1 MTWTCQGQTSNG
13 LELSTKNAK
22 TAHNLQVH
30 LWWKEQKRT
39 PSNSCLEKLCQVL
52 AYGQENQNSWP
63 TSSTKQSFLISKI
76 IHVHSSL
83 FIMVSC
89 GKSIIYEENWPR
101 NKIYDWCAWLTLWK
115 AKGNRLKKVLFYILT
130 NKSHARS
137 RQALPL
143 HATVSV
149 GKFNDFWMFS
159 WSTKSLMWS
168 VNNGRM
174 KMVGTHISSSSRC
187 S

>member
-13 LELSTKNAK
+13 LELSTKKAK

-115 AKGNRLKKVLFYILT
+115 AKGNRLKKFCFTSSQT
-130 NKSHARS
+130 NLMRDQDKHCPYMQRFLLENLMIFGCFLD
-137 RQALPL
+137 QQN
-143 HATVSV
+143 HWCEVSTM
-149 GKFNDFWMFS
+149 GGWKW
-159 WSTKSLMWS
+159 
-168 VNNGRM
+168 
-174 KMVGTHISSSSRC
+174 
-187 S
+187 